1 MAPWTFLDLCKLLR
15 LAIRQHCHQSKLKN
29 QSRRQAKLNWA
40 SHLNPK
46 TKEPTSP
53 PFLEANK
60 NDVVPSTEPSK
71 DKKSSKKNDG
81 MYIKKQTM
89 GPFKVVSFREEPRRA
104 RMRSRK
110 PKSSKKI
117 PSLKFLG
124 LRSKPLSPRSS
135 LDTTQTTLSPS
146 ILKRSK
152 HAEPTSAA
160 NLQTLAENTTDSN
173 TSLAAVSWEKA
184 CDVTL

>member
-1 MAPWTFLDLCKLLR
+1 LGKPSE
-15 LAIRQHCHQSKLKN
+15 SKNKRTN
-29 QSRRQAKLNWA
+29 ITPIPR
-40 SHLNPK
+40 
-46 TKEPTSP
+46 
-53 PFLEANK
+53 NK

-71 DKKSSKKNDG
+71 DKKSSKENDG